1 MFIDLR
7 TEGLNIYFLCPFLA
21 SFCLIGGTFASSK
34 ATFGNYPFIKNT
46 FFCLSQILVIIPFL
60 IYKKIQSNTSQQ
72 LQKKNNELNSSK
84 EELIKNK
91 IEDIQ
96 NSVKIWKYIFL
107 GFVYF
112 LHLFLFYLGKDLFNN
127 RFTFYFMSSNIL
139 FLIILQKFLLKIR
152 IYRHQTASFIIFFV
166 LDIAYIIIILLDS
179 SLKYDIKEII
189 FIFASN
195 FFFSFEITYIKQLL
209 NDNLLLLYKLCLMIG
224 VFSLCF
230 NIIAAIMTIIIDYYF
245 DIENR
250 DELFIFNCKYYLVDI
265 NDNIL
270 KEIIIIIIFIIL
282 NSLFNVL
289 EFLTI
294 KNLSANHVLIAYVML
309 AIYNSILMKIQKI
322 DIAQLTSIFSFV
334 LNIVFFFV
342 LFIFIEI
349 IQLNFC
355 GINKDIT
362 FKMGLRSDVDRYMQS
377 FSSNEDE
384 YEPNTNNNEED
395 KANNNNTYLNNE
407 ETEKKNSTE
416 MKERNMSVDSSDLE
430 SFDDE

>member
-21 SFCLIGGTFASSK
+21 SFCLIGGSFASSK
-34 ATFGNYPFIKNT
+34 AIFGNYPFIKNIY
-46 FFCLSQILVIIPFL
+46 FCLSQILVIIPFL
-60 IYKKIQSNTSQQ
+60 IYKKIQSKTSHQIQ
-72 LQKKNNELNSSK
+72 NKNIELNSSK

-91 IEDIQ
+91 IEDMQ

-107 GFVYF
+107 GFLFY
-112 LHLFLFYLGKDLFNN
+112 LHFFLFYLGKDLFSN

-139 FLIILQKFLLKIR
+139 FLIILQKLLLKIR
-152 IYRHQTASFIIFFV
+152 IYRHQTASFIIFFT

-179 SLKYDIKEII
+179 QLKYDIKEII
-189 FIFASN
+189 FIFVSN
-195 FFFSFEITYIKQLL
+195 FFFCLEITYIKQLL

-250 DELFIFNCKYYLVDI
+250 DELFIFNCKYYLDDI
-265 NDNIL
+265 NDNYV
-270 KEIIIIIIFIIL
+270 KEIIIIIIFIVL
-282 NSLFNVL
+282 NSFFNVL

-322 DIAQLTSIFSFV
+322 EITQLTSIFSFA

-362 FKMGLRSDVDRYMQS
+362 FKMGLRSDVDRYIQS

-384 YEPNTNNNEED
+384 YDPNTNNNEED
-395 KANNNNTYLNNE
+395 KVNNNTYLNNE

-430 SFDDE
+430 SFDEE